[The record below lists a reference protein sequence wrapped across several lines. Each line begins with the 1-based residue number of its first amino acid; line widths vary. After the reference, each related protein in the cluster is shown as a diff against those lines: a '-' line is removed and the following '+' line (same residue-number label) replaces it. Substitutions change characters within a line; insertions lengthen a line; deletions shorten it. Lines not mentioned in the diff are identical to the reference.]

1 MEIDR
6 IQIILVD
13 APFRRLVAMRKAIL
27 HLKKA
32 DPVLSSLIERVGR
45 YGIQYREPN
54 FETLVRSIVYQQLS
68 GQVATVIF
76 GRLSALAPG
85 GQLTPEAILKLTPAR
100 MRKAGLSKQ
109 KTAYIRDL
117 ARKTAHGELK
127 FDTLAEMADHEVIEH
142 LTQVKGIG
150 VWTAHMF
157 LLFALQRPDVLPTGD
172 LGIRMAIRKAYGLD
186 ELPHPKHIEE
196 IALRWCPYC
205 SVATWY
211 LWRSLD
217 GQADI

>member
-1 MEIDR
+1 
-6 IQIILVD
+6 
-13 APFRRLVAMRKAIL
+13 MRKAIL

-32 DPVLSSLIERVGR
+32 DPVLRSLIDRVGAYRIEYR
-45 YGIQYREPN
+45 YPG

-68 GQVATVIF
+68 GKVAKVIF
-76 GRLSALAPG
+76 GRLVEAAG
-85 GQLTPEAILKLTPAR
+85 GQLTPEAILKLRPAR

-117 ARKTAHGELK
+117 SRLTRSGVLDFSALPGLP
-127 FDTLAEMADHEVIEH
+127 DDEVIVM

-157 LLFALQRPDVLPTGD
+157 LMFALERPNVLPVGD
-172 LGIRMAIRKAYGLD
+172 LGIRMAIRKEYGME
-186 ELPHPKHIEE
+186 ELPNAKQIEE
-196 IALRWCPYC
+196 RAAGWHPYC
-205 SVATWY
+205 TVASWY

-217 GQADI
+217 